1 MTEKPKQLKY
11 VIAGIVAVLIVAGV
25 FYSVYHTSDPSMK
38 LEGTY
43 HLSKDQITVKTF
55 NVTSSGQTFNIKT
68 QGSIN
73 ATGYFALLV
82 MPSNYTNQFKASL
95 EGNFTISHLQVISTN
110 NSEILGLIS
119 VNPGSFLSTV
129 SLAQSKPLSS
139 GEYNVLMIN
148 LTGSNNTVSI
158 NTVIS
163 Y

>member
-95 EGNFTISHLQVISTN
+95 EGNFTISHLQSISTN

-119 VNPGSFLSTV
+119 VNLGSFLSTV
-129 SLAQSKPLSS
+129 SLVQSKPLSS

-148 LTGSNNTVSI
+148 LTGSNNTVSM